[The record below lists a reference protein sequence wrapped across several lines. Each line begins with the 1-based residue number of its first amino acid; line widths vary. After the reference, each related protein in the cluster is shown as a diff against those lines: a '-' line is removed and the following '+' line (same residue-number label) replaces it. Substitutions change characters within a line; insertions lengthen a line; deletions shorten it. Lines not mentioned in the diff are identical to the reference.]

1 MAGFTLRRRVAA
13 PPERLFALA
22 TDFDNLPRVMS
33 AIRRVDVLS
42 PGPVGVG
49 TKIRETRVMFGREA
63 AEEMT
68 ITSFDPPHVYVL
80 ECTNHGCRY
89 RAEMRFQPAS
99 DGDGGASDVELGFRA
114 EALTWF
120 TRMLSVLMRPMISMC
135 AKQCARDLDDLQAA
149 AEAATVEAAG
159 AGAGEGEGE
168 AEGEDRAEQ
177 GAVT

>member
-1 MAGFTLRRRVAA
+1 MAGFTLRRRIAA
-13 PPERLFALA
+13 TPERLFALA
-22 TDFDNLPRVMS
+22 TDFDNLPRIMS

-68 ITSFDPPHVYVL
+68 ITTFDPPHVYVL

-89 RAEMRFQPAS
+89 RAEMRFLPAA
-99 DGDGGASDVELGFRA
+99 GGEASATDVELGFQA

-120 TRMLSVLMRPMISMC
+120 TKLLSVLMRPMISMC
-135 AKQCARDLDDLQAA
+135 AKQSAKDLDDLQRAVEGRPAA
-149 AEAATVEAAG
+149 QPGAG
-159 AGAGEGEGE
+159 AGA
-168 AEGEDRAEQ
+168 ASRAEESH
-177 GAVT
+177 